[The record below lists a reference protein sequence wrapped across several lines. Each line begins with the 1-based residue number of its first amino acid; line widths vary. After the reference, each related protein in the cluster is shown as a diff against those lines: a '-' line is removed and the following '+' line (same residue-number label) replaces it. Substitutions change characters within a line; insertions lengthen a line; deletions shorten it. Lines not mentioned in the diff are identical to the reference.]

1 MICPKCES
9 VEPDNSKICSSCGY
23 KFSENSVRNKSLRE
37 KNSSKKKFFKI
48 RKNNRVKI
56 YFIIIAVIIA
66 AVTIIAISVG
76 VSSNKGIRKCEK
88 LAKKIG
94 QSSEKAAN
102 YANVEFTKASD
113 YSFLNGLTDYSYICE
128 SDKKTDIYGVSI
140 PLWAIFCTEDMFGN
154 LSDIAYYNFTV
165 LENNING
172 EKKKS
177 RFDISSIK
185 TGMNKKDVSKLLD
198 MDLYCLSVSDGI
210 KSEKYKYYYK
220 DKKNDDIKAYY
231 LTIIFDDD
239 NKVSS
244 PVIEE
249 ENVFINDIIKAS
261 NE

>member
-23 KFSENSVRNKSLRE
+23 KFSENPVRNKSLRE
-37 KNSSKKKFFKI
+37 KNSSKKKFFTI
-48 RKNNRVKI
+48 RKKNRVKL
-56 YFIIIAVIIA
+56 YFIILAVIMA
-66 AVTIIAISVG
+66 TATIIAISAG

-88 LAKKIG
+88 LSKKIG
-94 QSSEKAAN
+94 QSSEKAAD

-113 YSFLNGLTDYSYICE
+113 YSFLNDLTDYSYICK
-128 SDKKTDIYGVSI
+128 SDKKTDIYGVRVPS
-140 PLWAIFCTEDMFGN
+140 WAIFCTEDMFGN
-154 LSDIAYYNFTV
+154 LSDVAYYNFTV

-185 TGMNKKDVSKLLD
+185 TGMDKKGVDKLLD
-198 MDLYCLSVSDGI
+198 MDLYSISVSDGI

-220 DKKNDDIKAYY
+220 DKKNEDIKAYY
-231 LTIIFDDD
+231 LTIIFDDN

-249 ENVFINDIIKAS
+249 ENIFINDILKAS